1 MRCPWCGSPVMI
13 RGSSWECG
21 WGGDFGSLQR
31 KPAKKSQNTAQIT
44 LTLSFVYHVD
54 LPETWSDLK
63 KALGQLAPKNTLLS
77 QLLGKVLLHN
87 ISTGIQHAGAL
98 PDEKKAEE
106 LRTFLHNTLDLNLGE
121 SADEIMRDV
130 KRGVLFREEAALSE
144 TDCGTFWTELL
155 STRPVEDYYNRVD
168 PDGLFELFSELSSAY
183 AYFGGKKDEEMGQA
197 QDYQNALEEAFNTH
211 WQNKVLLHPD
221 VERAKRLLAQGKFP
235 DYEDICREILLVEY
249 PEEVPHETAEDFDE
263 LSWERV
269 LDDVFADD
277 PEKGMEMWRSLLN
290 IAEPSLKT
298 DAKTA
303 EKLLPDWDWLES
315 PTDDQALPLL
325 VALDDERFVSQLF
338 ESAYLDRLQFNVLE
352 ICRDCG
358 EETLARHCMDLA
370 LKNPCLEEQWRKRY
384 TQVLAAAPSSKRTKP
399 PARALARPPVSTPA
413 KPAGES
419 YYQFCNV
426 QFKED
431 GATYAYLAV
440 GISLKAGD
448 FVVVPIGDHQEEKLA
463 RVTEVFV
470 CSTQN
475 APYPPEKAKF
485 VLRKSERTAFP
496 ERKKPQHP
504 APKQAAAPAP
514 TESKRTVPPA
524 QSAPIENPQKSAPTV
539 QSAIT
544 PPIVSQTPTE
554 PEITEKKSTLSK
566 KPFPFG
572 RLIAAVLAVAVIAG
586 ISVSVSSR
594 NKQRAAAY
602 DAALQELSNGN
613 YTSAEQG
620 FSALSGYRDAASLS
634 VYCKYAGMY
643 KDRIDYAGGQ
653 DELADITLQ
662 YDTSWQQDVDA
673 LETRVKGYKAE
684 KDAAEEAERQRIAA
698 ENAAKR
704 EQSLK
709 DQYSGKL
716 PVEGMPVSCLKYTS
730 LGEPD
735 KRLNC
740 KNFEKLEQNQ
750 KYFNVYWYDEN
761 GEMIAAGMCAQWKN
775 DSEYMLKSFSQYY
788 PSGGD
793 NGQTFNYGNG
803 GSNSGSLRDDYDNPE
818 DLWADNQDWYEDED
832 EAWDEWENG

>member
-1 MRCPWCGSPVMI
+1 MKFFEAVPGELFSPLASPNRTLYADALDVLYTAYRENLKI
-13 RGSSWECG
+13 RE
-21 WGGDFGSLQR
+21 D
-31 KPAKKSQNTAQIT
+31 T
-44 LTLSFVYHVD
+44 LYSMLRSR
-54 LPETWSDLK
+54 LEQ
-63 KALGQLAPKNTLLS
+63 QLADATFE
-77 QLLGKVLLHN
+77 GED
-87 ISTGIQHAGAL
+87 I
-98 PDEKKAEE
+98 DEEE
-106 LRTFLHNTLDLNLGE
+106 LRDISGRARFLIRKLCGKGWFEKERGDDFEEYITVPSYSSRLLELFHQLRDDRPARGFSYVFGTYSALKV
-121 SADEIMRDV
+121 ADESESVYDKM
-130 KRGVLFREEAALSE
+130 AAI
-144 TDCGTFWTELL
+144 
-155 STRPVEDYYNRVD
+155 Y
-168 PDGLFELFSELSSAY
+168 SAY
-183 AYFGGKKDEEMGQA
+183 DNTSALINLLQMVYHNVKHYFQMQIDM
-197 QDYQNALEEAFNTH
+197 QDVN
-211 WQNKVLLHPD
+211 
-221 VERAKRLLAQGKFP
+221 
-235 DYEDICREILLVEY
+235 
-249 PEEVPHETAEDFDE
+249 
-263 LSWERV
+263 
-269 LDDVFADD
+269 
-277 PEKGMEMWRSLLN
+277 
-290 IAEPSLKT
+290 
-298 DAKTA
+298 
-303 EKLLPDWDWLES
+303 
-315 PTDDQALPLL
+315 
-325 VALDDERFVSQLF
+325 
-338 ESAYLDRLQFNVLE
+338 
-352 ICRDCG
+352 
-358 EETLARHCMDLA
+358 
-370 LKNPCLEEQWRKRY
+370 
-384 TQVLAAAPSSKRTKP
+384 QVLASHFNEFGQKVVEAYIRPLKIKDSVPKYRVPIQSVLRSWAEDDALLLAMANATLQDKRGDTVENCRSDLLRKIFWIDERYDNIEHDYLDEIDAQVRRYTRAATQKVENLTNRDQNVRGNLNVLLTALSRNRRAGDLVDQIQPVFQLYEQSFLSEKSLWYRKRPGKRTK
-399 PARALARPPVSTPA
+399 AAAVLIQETASDADAAAQAAQLLRSEYGRAAIP
-413 KPAGES
+413 
-419 YYQFCNV
+419 
-426 QFKED
+426 
-431 GATYAYLAV
+431 
-440 GISLKAGD
+440 
-448 FVVVPIGDHQEEKLA
+448 
-463 RVTEVFV
+463 
-470 CSTQN
+470 
-475 APYPPEKAKF
+475 
-485 VLRKSERTAFP
+485 ERT
-496 ERKKPQHP
+496 KPQHP

-514 TESKRTVPPA
+514 TESKRAVPPV

-566 KPFPFG
+566 KPFPLG
-572 RLIAAVLAVAVIAG
+572 KIIAAVLAVAVIAG

-594 NKQRAAAY
+594 NKQRATAY

-613 YTSAEQG
+613 YTSAAQG

-684 KDAAEEAERQRIAA
+684 KNAAEEAERQRIAA